1 MSDSQ
6 TYADTRKPLD
16 AATRRWLAMNG
27 PIRLF
32 DDASAGIKG
41 GCSPTDCGTC
51 STSCLPDMIQALE
64 DRPWNAPSYG
74 AGA

>member
-32 DDASAGIKG
+32 DDASTGVKG

-74 AGA
+74 ASA